1 MGSRDNGPQ
10 TRFMS
15 GNEAVAQGAHD
26 AGLAVAAA
34 YPGTP
39 STEIVE
45 TLSHF
50 DDVHAEWSVNEK
62 VALEV
67 ALGASLMGRRAL
79 TAMKHVGLNVAAD
92 TLMSAGLTGV
102 HGGLVIAVA
111 DDVGFSSS
119 QNEQDSRVWSRFAHL
134 PVLEP
139 ADAQQAYLMTR
150 EAFELSERFEV
161 PVLLRLTTRVCHVKR
176 AVQLQ
181 PAIARPDPI
190 EYRKDAQRWVLS
202 PGHVA
207 KRLEARA
214 VRDAALRDVAERSHW
229 NVVTPGADR
238 RLGVVASGPVS
249 HAVREAL
256 PGAPLLTLGL
266 SAPLPIDL
274 VRRFAA
280 SVAAL
285 LVAEES
291 EAVVEPE
298 LLAAGVAVHGRGVL
312 PPYGEISARHLREAA
327 RSILGEPAASPPAVP
342 AQRVFTRPPTL
353 CAGCGY
359 LGVYYWLSRMP
370 NAVVCGDIG
379 CYTLG
384 ASPPWSSV
392 DTVLAMGASL
402 GMAGGVAK
410 AQETAAAPRPVVA
423 VIGDSTF
430 LHSGMQGL
438 LNLTY
443 QQADV
448 TVLLL
453 DNRATAM
460 TGGQNNPA
468 NGRDLHGDA
477 AAVKVDFA
485 KLAAALGV
493 RPERIRHA
501 DPYELPV
508 FVKTLREEMKAS
520 GPSVI
525 VTSRPCV
532 FTPDFNRDL
541 PLVVDEDQCNGCANC
556 LDVGC
561 PAVLTTRRE
570 QQVRAS
576 GKVVDLAWVKIDPQL
591 CTGCE
596 ICAKACARGAIAK
609 PTRRVIAL
617 EPA

>member
-1 MGSRDNGPQ
+1 MGSRDSGLQ

-15 GNEAVAQGAHD
+15 GNEAVAQGARD

-45 TLSHF
+45 TISQF
-50 DDVHAEWSVNEK
+50 GDVHAEWSVNEK

-92 TLMSAGLTGV
+92 TLMSAALTGV

-150 EAFELSERFEV
+150 EAFELSERHEV

-181 PAIARPDPI
+181 PALARPAAI
-190 EYRKDAQRWVLS
+190 EYRKNAERWVLS

-214 VRDAALRDVAERSHW
+214 ARDTALRDEAERSHW
-229 NVVTPGADR
+229 NVVMPGADR

-256 PGAPLLTLGL
+256 PDAPLLTLGV
-266 SAPLPIDL
+266 SAPLPTAL

-285 LVAEES
+285 LVVEES

-298 LLAAGVAVHGRGVL
+298 LLAAGLSVHGRSLL
-312 PPYGEISARHLREAA
+312 PPYGEIGARHVRDAA
-327 RSILGEPAASPPAVP
+327 RTILGEPAAGPPAAA
-342 AQRVFTRPPTL
+342 AQPIFTRPPTL

-384 ASPPWSSV
+384 ASPPWRSV

-410 AQETAAAPRPVVA
+410 AQELAAAPRSVVA

-443 QQADV
+443 QQANV

-453 DNRATAM
+453 DNSATAM

-468 NGRDLHGDA
+468 NGRDLHGGA
-477 AAVKVDFA
+477 APVKVDFA
-485 KLAAALGV
+485 KLVEALGV

-525 VTSRPCV
+525 VTARPCV

>member
-1 MGSRDNGPQ
+1 MGSRDSGLQ

-15 GNEAVAQGAHD
+15 GNEAVAQGARD
-26 AGLAVAAA
+26 AGFAVAAA

-92 TLMSAGLTGV
+92 TLMSAALTGV

-181 PAIARPDPI
+181 PPMPRPAPI
-190 EYRKDAQRWVLS
+190 EYRKDAERWVLS

-214 VRDAALRDVAERSHW
+214 ARDAALRDEAERSHW

-256 PGAPLLTLGL
+256 PDVPLLALGM
-266 SAPLPIDL
+266 SAPLPIAL

-280 SVAAL
+280 SVETL
-285 LVAEES
+285 LVVEES

-298 LLAAGVAVHGRGVL
+298 LLAAGLSVHGRSLL
-312 PPYGEISARHLREAA
+312 PPYGEISARHVRDAA
-327 RSILGEPAASPPAVP
+327 RTILGEPAARPPAVA
-342 AQRVFTRPPTL
+342 AQRIFTRPPTL

-410 AQETAAAPRPVVA
+410 AQEMAATPRPVVA

-443 QQADV
+443 QQANV

-453 DNRATAM
+453 DNSATAM

-468 NGRDLHGDA
+468 NGRDLHGGA
-477 AAVKVDFA
+477 APVKVDFA
-485 KLAAALGV
+485 KLVEALGV